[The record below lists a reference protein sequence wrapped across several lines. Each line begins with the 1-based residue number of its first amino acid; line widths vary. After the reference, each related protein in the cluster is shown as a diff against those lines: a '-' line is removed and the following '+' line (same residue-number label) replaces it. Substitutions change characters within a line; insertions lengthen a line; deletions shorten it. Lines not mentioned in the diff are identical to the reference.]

1 MCWSRCDGS
10 VWVCCKWQHL
20 IGFLARLLL
29 GAACALVVAPAGTLK
44 AHLHDYLCYRP
55 LPVSGCKWLVLPGPG
70 RPQQQQH
77 AWRARWL
84 MYGAEEA
91 SPLGCLLAGD
101 GVSAAR

>member
-1 MCWSRCDGS
+1 MAVYGC
-10 VWVCCKWQHL
+10 VWMCCKWQHL
-20 IGFLARLLL
+20 IGFLAHLLL